1 MSGTASKP
9 SYRWPRTLRLPS
21 RPPKIVYLDLNH
33 WISLA
38 KASTGHRDGMPH
50 VESLSAVARSVEERA
65 ALFPLSDSIYAEVS
79 KIQRHR
85 QRSDLREVIERVSGY
100 RVVTSRLVV
109 TAHEVEAL
117 LDVIVGPSPDPIST
131 LDFVDWGIA
140 RAFGLVGGF
149 RVRSASGEDVTDQ
162 ARAAHRGGPE
172 AFDHLLAAAELNLNR
187 QVIEGP
193 TPDEEPKLRA
203 HGYDPAA
210 AYAVAERRA
219 AQEIEQ
225 ASRFDDEPR
234 WRRGRIRDVIAA
246 REVYIEINT
255 ELSRGFEVRGATL
268 EETLSSPDEV
278 REAFDA
284 MPSFDVAVTLKTA
297 YHRDSNHHW
306 TPNDILDIDALGST
320 LPYCD
325 IVVTDKAA
333 ASTARRTGLS
343 ERLETVVLSDLPSL
357 MEHL

>member
-1 MSGTASKP
+1 MAPHTSISLT
-9 SYRWPRTLRLPS
+9 TTEDRLPRS
-21 RPPKIVYLDLNH
+21 
-33 WISLA
+33 
-38 KASTGHRDGMPH
+38 
-50 VESLSAVARSVEERA
+50 ESLDQSRQGLYRSSGRDASRRGLVDARPFGRGARRS
-65 ALFPLSDSIYAEVS
+65 LPLSDCIYAEVS

-100 RVVTSRLVV
+100 RVVTSRSVV

-117 LDVIVGPSPDPIST
+117 LDVIVGPSPDPINT
-131 LDFVDWGIA
+131 MDYLDWGVA
-140 RAFGLVGGF
+140 RAFGMVGGF
-149 RVRSASGEDVTDQ
+149 RVMSASGEDVTDQ

-172 AFDHLLAAAELNLNR
+172 AFDHLLATAELNLNR

-193 TPDEEPKLRA
+193 TPEEEPELRA

-225 ASRFDDEPR
+225 AARFDNEPR

-268 EETLSSPDEV
+268 EETLSNPQRGPRGVQLDAQLRRGSDAENGLPPRLQPPLDPERHPRRRCPRFNAPPTATSSSP
-278 REAFDA
+278 
-284 MPSFDVAVTLKTA
+284 T
-297 YHRDSNHHW
+297 
-306 TPNDILDIDALGST
+306 
-320 LPYCD
+320 
-325 IVVTDKAA
+325 
-333 ASTARRTGLS
+333 RRPRQPRG
-343 ERLETVVLSDLPSL
+343 RLVWLSDSRPSSSQTSRV
-357 MEHL
+357 